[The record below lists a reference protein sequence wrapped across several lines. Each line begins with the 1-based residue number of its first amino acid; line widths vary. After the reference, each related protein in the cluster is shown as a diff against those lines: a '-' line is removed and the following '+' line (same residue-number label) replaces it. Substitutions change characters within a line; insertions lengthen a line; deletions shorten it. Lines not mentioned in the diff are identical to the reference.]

1 MSQTFRK
8 VWWKPLLPVKTTA
21 SLTFPP
27 SRAMQSYRSQSYP
40 CGTKHSG
47 DHPWRKAAL
56 HLVNNVYSKLFFI
69 VTSFQTNQPTVADP
83 SRLWHV
89 STLESDTRHSL
100 GKTSSET
107 HECLQGPKD
116 TGIHCVEAP
125 SNDSLTVWIFH
136 PFIKIMTCSTQG
148 WNGPPSIVNPVQ
160 ESEMGQKRPASLLYC
175 LGH

>member
-1 MSQTFRK
+1 MPPWHS
-8 VWWKPLLPVKTTA
+8 LPAEQCRAIEA
-21 SLTFPP
+21 SLTPVE
-27 SRAMQSYRSQSYP
+27 QSTQETIRGVKS
-40 CGTKHSG
+40 
-47 DHPWRKAAL
+47 AL
-56 HLVNNVYSKLFFI
+56 HLVNNVYSKPFFI
-69 VTSFQTNQPTVADP
+69 VTSFQTNQPTVANP

-116 TGIHCVEAP
+116 THIHCAEAP
-125 SNDSLTVWIFH
+125 SNDSLAVWIFH

-160 ESEMGQKRPASLLYC
+160 ESEMGQKLSAFLLYC

>member
-1 MSQTFRK
+1 MEQSTQETIRG
-8 VWWKPLLPVKTTA
+8 VK
-21 SLTFPP
+21 S
-27 SRAMQSYRSQSYP
+27 
-40 CGTKHSG
+40 
-47 DHPWRKAAL
+47 AL
-56 HLVNNVYSKLFFI
+56 HLVNNVYSKPFFI
-69 VTSFQTNQPTVADP
+69 VTSFQTNQPTVANP

-116 TGIHCVEAP
+116 THIHCAEAP
-125 SNDSLTVWIFH
+125 SNDSLAVWIFH

-160 ESEMGQKRPASLLYC
+160 ESEMGQKLSAFLLYC